1 MKRFLP
7 LLILTGF
14 LFGQD
19 VLILKSGES
28 YKGTFYGKVGEDIV
42 FKVEGETSTKKFSI
56 NDVNTIVTKNGE
68 LTYPF
73 DIPTTKEEDE
83 EITNKLEISSQSGLK
98 IAGGLIE
105 IETKDGNIFLGTLLE
120 ETEDNYKIITND
132 GIEINV
138 PKSLVK
144 KFEAI
149 ETTEV
154 GGEVW
159 RADPNKSMY
168 LFAPSA
174 FPIENNKSYCRDF
187 CLFFP
192 SYNRGFGNGFSMQF
206 GAFIFPLMDFSALPI
221 IISGKYSLP
230 KIGSTGFAAGMM
242 YVSVPGENISFG
254 TGIAFGTATLG
265 NRFNHFSAS
274 FGWGYFRNEDEW
286 EFTDEP
292 MFVLAG
298 NMRSS
303 NSIAFVVEYW
313 KFPNIDIEDAPL
325 MVSTR
330 FIGRKFAVDVGTF
343 LFKDMEGIPF
353 PIINFTYHM

>member
-1 MKRFLP
+1 MKHFLP
-7 LLILTGF
+7 LLMLTGL

-19 VLILKSGES
+19 TV
-28 YKGTFYGKVGEDIV
+28 
-42 FKVEGETSTKKFSI
+42 ETSAKKNLSKME
-56 NDVNTIVTKNGE
+56 TQ
-68 LTYPF
+68 
-73 DIPTTKEEDE
+73 EDNE
-83 EITNKLEISSQSGLK
+83 R
-98 IAGGLIE
+98 LIE

-206 GAFIFPLMDFSALPI
+206 GAFIVPEMDFSNLPI
-221 IISGKYSLP
+221 IISGKFSSP
-230 KIGSTGFAAGMM
+230 QVGSARAAAGVM
-242 YVSVPGENISFG
+242 YVSVPFEENSFG
-254 TGIAFGTATLG
+254 AGIAFGTTTLG
-265 NRFNHFSAS
+265 SRFTHFSAS
-274 FGWGYFRNEDEW
+274 LGWGYFRNEDGW
-286 EFTDEP
+286 EFEEKP
-292 MFVLAG
+292 MLVLAG
-298 NMRSS
+298 NKRVS
-303 NSIAFVVEYW
+303 NSIAIVAEYW
-313 KFPNIDIEDAPL
+313 KFPNVDALDLSL
-325 MVSTR
+325 MVSAR
-330 FIGRKFAVDVGTF
+330 FIGRKLAVDVGTF
-343 LFKDMEGIPF
+343 LFKDMEGIPL
-353 PIINFTYHM
+353 PILNFTYHM

>member
-1 MKRFLP
+1 MKRFL
-7 LLILTGF
+7 LLLMLTGL

-19 VLILKSGES
+19 VLNLKSGES
-28 YKGTFYGKVGEDIV
+28 YKGTFFGKVDEDIV

-56 NDVNTIVTKNGE
+56 NDVRTIETSNGM
-68 LTYPF
+68 LSYPF
-73 DIPTTKEEDE
+73 GINPLLIEEKANYDVK
-83 EITNKLEISSQSGLK
+83 NLPK
-98 IAGGLIE
+98 GLIE

-138 PKSLVK
+138 PKSSVK
-144 KFEAI
+144 NFNAI
-149 ETTEV
+149 ATAEF
-154 GGEVW
+154 GDEVW

-192 SYNRGFGNGFSMQF
+192 SYNRGFGNGFSMQL
-206 GAFIFPLMDFSALPI
+206 GAFVFPFIDFSSLPI

-230 KIGSTGFAAGMM
+230 KTGSTGLAAGMM
-242 YVSVPGENISFG
+242 YVSVPFEENSFG

-286 EFTDEP
+286 EFADEP
-292 MFVLAG
+292 MLVLAG

-313 KFPNIDIEDAPL
+313 KFPNIDIEDLPL

-343 LFKDMEGIPF
+343 LRIGMVGIPF

>member
-1 MKRFLP
+1 MKHFLP
-7 LLILTGF
+7 LLMLTGL

-19 VLILKSGES
+19 TV
-28 YKGTFYGKVGEDIV
+28 
-42 FKVEGETSTKKFSI
+42 ETSAKKNLSKME
-56 NDVNTIVTKNGE
+56 TQ
-68 LTYPF
+68 
-73 DIPTTKEEDE
+73 EDNE
-83 EITNKLEISSQSGLK
+83 R
-98 IAGGLIE
+98 LIE

-192 SYNRGFGNGFSMQF
+192 SYNRGFGNSFSLQF
-206 GAFIFPLMDFSALPI
+206 GAFIFPGMDISSLPI

-230 KIGSTGFAAGMM
+230 KTGSAGLAAGIM
-242 YVSVPGENISFG
+242 YVSLPGEDISFG
-254 TGIAFGTATLG
+254 TGIVFGTATLG
-265 NRFNHFSAS
+265 NRFTHFSAS
-274 FGWGYFRNEDEW
+274 LGWGYFRDEDEW
-286 EFTDEP
+286 EFADEP
-292 MFVLAG
+292 MLVLAG
-298 NMRSS
+298 NLRAS
-303 NSIAFVVEYW
+303 NSIAIVVEYW
-313 KFPNIDIEDAPL
+313 KFPNIDIEDLPL

-343 LFKDMEGIPF
+343 LHKDMEGIPF
-353 PIINFTYHM
+353 PLINFTYHM

>member
-1 MKRFLP
+1 MKRLLL
-7 LLILTGF
+7 LLILTGL

-19 VLILKSGES
+19 VLNLKSGES
-28 YKGTFYGKVGEDIV
+28 YKGTFFGKVDEDIV

-98 IAGGLIE
+98 IEGGLIE

-174 FPIENNKSYCRDF
+174 FPIENNQAYCRDF

-192 SYNRGFGNGFSMQF
+192 SYNRGFGNSFSLQF
-206 GAFIFPLMDFSALPI
+206 GAFVLPGIDFSSLPI

-230 KIGSTGFAAGMM
+230 KMGPAGLAAGMM
-242 YVSVPGENISFG
+242 
-254 TGIAFGTATLG
+254 
-265 NRFNHFSAS
+265 
-274 FGWGYFRNEDEW
+274 
-286 EFTDEP
+286 
-292 MFVLAG
+292 
-298 NMRSS
+298 
-303 NSIAFVVEYW
+303 
-313 KFPNIDIEDAPL
+313 
-325 MVSTR
+325 
-330 FIGRKFAVDVGTF
+330 
-343 LFKDMEGIPF
+343 
-353 PIINFTYHM
+353 

>member
-7 LLILTGF
+7 LLMLSGL

-19 VLILKSGES
+19 VLHLKSGES

-42 FKVEGETSTKKFSI
+42 FKVEGETSTNKFSI
-56 NDVNTIVTKNGE
+56 NNVRTIETSNGM
-68 LTYPF
+68 LSYPF
-73 DIPTTKEEDE
+73 GINPLLIEEKANYDVK
-83 EITNKLEISSQSGLK
+83 NLPK
-98 IAGGLIE
+98 GLID

-138 PKSLVK
+138 PKSSVK
-144 KFEAI
+144 SFNAI
-149 ETTEV
+149 ATAEF
-154 GGEVW
+154 GDEVW

-174 FPIENNKSYCRDF
+174 FPIENNKSYCRDV

-192 SYNRGFGNGFSMQF
+192 SYNRGFGDGFSMQF
-206 GAFIFPLMDFSALPI
+206 GAFIIPEMDFSALPI

-230 KIGSTGFAAGMM
+230 TIGSTGLATGITGLAAGMM
-242 YVSVPGENISFG
+242 YVSFLGKDNSFG

-274 FGWGYFRNEDEW
+274 FGWGYVRNEDEW
-286 EFTDEP
+286 EFADEP
-292 MFVLAG
+292 MLVLAG

-313 KFPNIDIEDAPL
+313 KFPNVDVLDSPL

-343 LFKDMEGIPF
+343 LHKDNEGIPP